1 MDKGNFKIACYLFG
15 GLMKFIRILKSF
27 FLVFVILLFTSCSTF
42 NASLESLLISPK
54 VENIVIEG
62 TWTVDKFFYMYKKNY
77 NATPEIP
84 LNSYFFI
91 SKDYVRINDMLINY
105 EKYKVKSTTLK
116 DYMRIKFKISDISF
130 LNLEDKEIDVFSI
143 QDSEKKVYELLKYD
157 ENTLL
162 FYYNDDIMYLLNK
175 VSDKIDESL
184 EDYVKNNYKNNIYND
199 NLGEIVDTG
208 FLISFKSQR
217 EVKDSSIPKSSY
229 KSIWFYQNS
238 DGVYSY
244 KVFDNI
250 MIPKNGELL
259 TLRVESSEKNSL
271 YEKLVVYKNVFSKDK
286 TELHPL
292 TKYFQNPNEE
302 FINQFID
309 VNYVNDNFIGIE
321 YEQNTEY
328 LGEIKNDKLAM
339 LSIEEPYISKRL
351 KFSDIFPNNTKDFN
365 VSRKKFL
372 NLIGDDVSEFYD
384 SEVRED
390 SFKLLRYAGSW
401 FLKGRIN
408 SKTSYDIE
416 PIDFDI
422 DVLPNEKLVKNNN
435 SSVNLGQ
442 IKLKQSE
449 VVDAFVSPNGSII
462 FMLTNENLFVY
473 RIVGDKISTNTIG
486 EFPIEK
492 GDTVISSNWYF
503 FDEAIKINK
512 MFEEI
517 K

>member
-1 MDKGNFKIACYLFG
+1 
-15 GLMKFIRILKSF
+15 MKFIRILKNF
-27 FLVFVILLFTSCSTF
+27 FLVFIILLFTSCSTF

-84 LNSYFFI
+84 LDSYFFI
-91 SKDYVRINDMLINY
+91 SKDYIRINDMLINY

-130 LNLEDKEIDVFSI
+130 LNLEDKKIDIFSI
-143 QDSEKKVYELLKYD
+143 QDDEKKVYELLKYD
-157 ENTLL
+157 EDTLL

-199 NLGEIVDTG
+199 NLGEIINTG

-217 EVKDSSIPKSSY
+217 EVKESPIPKNNY

-238 DGVYSY
+238 EGVYSH
-244 KVFDNI
+244 KVLDDI
-250 MIPKNGELL
+250 IIPKDEELL
-259 TLRVESSEKNSL
+259 TLKVESSEKNSL
-271 YEKLVVYKNVFSKDK
+271 YERLVVYKNILSKDK
-286 TELHPL
+286 TELKPL
-292 TKYFQNPNEE
+292 TEYSQNTNEE

-309 VNYVNDNFIGIE
+309 VTYVNDNFIGIE

-328 LGEIKNDKLAM
+328 LGEIKNDRLAM

-351 KFSDIFPNNTKDFN
+351 KFSDIFPNNAKDFS

-372 NLIGDDVSEFYD
+372 NLIGDDTLEFYD

-401 FLKGRIN
+401 FLRGRVN
-408 SKTSYDIE
+408 SKTGYDVE

-422 DVLPNEKLVKNNN
+422 DVLPNEKLVKDNNF
-435 SSVNLGQ
+435 SVNLGQ
-442 IKLKQSE
+442 IKLKQPE
-449 VVDAFVSPNGSII
+449 VVDAFVSPNGNII
-462 FMLTNENLFVY
+462 FILTNENLYAY

-492 GDTVISSNWYF
+492 GDIVISSNWYF
-503 FDEAIKINK
+503 SDEAVKVNK